1 MDVIDGGTFA
11 ACWFDLF
18 DRIRITPQVGNG
30 RTPPSEAWSAPPISL
45 HGDRQVIIGQ
55 HLTVTRS
62 GGGADEVHLVNA
74 FVQVGRAITWI
85 NPRLPASGDLSEVE
99 KDITAAT
106 TALKNASG
114 S

>member
-1 MDVIDGGTFA
+1 MGAFA

-18 DRIRITPQVGNG
+18 DRIRVTPVVGAG
-30 RTPPSEAWSAPPISL
+30 RTPPSEAWNAPTISP
-45 HGDRQVIIGQ
+45 HDDRQVIIGQ
-55 HLTVTRS
+55 RVTIVRPS
-62 GGGADEVHLVNA
+62 ITDGVHLVNA
-74 FVQVGRAITWI
+74 FVQVGRAIVWI

-99 KDITAAT
+99 KAIAAAT